1 MYLTDEQI
9 MLLEQLTYLTDD
21 VADAAGCSSARMTAW
36 RICSSSL
43 MMMRCKGLKIREIL
57 TAQRTIQ
64 VERNGRPSYARSKAI
79 RICTV
84 WIL

>member
-21 VADAAGCSSARMTAW
+21 LQTMWRMQPGCSSARMTAW

-57 TAQRTIQ
+57 TAQNPM
-64 VERNGRPSYARSKAI
+64 VSGLNLFDLSYRLLKMI
-79 RICTV
+79 
-84 WIL
+84 